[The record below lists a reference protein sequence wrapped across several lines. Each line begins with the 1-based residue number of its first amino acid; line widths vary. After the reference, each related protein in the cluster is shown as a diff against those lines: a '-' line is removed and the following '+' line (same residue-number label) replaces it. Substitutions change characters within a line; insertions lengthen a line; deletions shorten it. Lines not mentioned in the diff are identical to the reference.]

1 MKIIASICLLSLVI
15 TGCSHD
21 SVLNEPATETA
32 KGTSYAKK
40 SLDGPANP
48 ANNKDYTGLIYERIL
63 DAYYALPESSRSLQ
77 QIITTGEQ
85 LAFADKGFMGL
96 SGVPSYQ
103 PISASELEAY
113 TTLYGPNIE
122 SYLSQSY
129 GLAARETYSE
139 LTEELGMLKAS
150 KATYDE
156 VYAFL
161 ISLEGEVVDNTAI
174 PDDQASAILTTSSIL
189 RYGLYH
195 DKKRKRRDRD
205 WDWMT
210 GNIAA
215 TANAALESEA
225 EAITVSFATDVYQD

>member
-21 SVLNEPATETA
+21 SVLIEPATETA
-32 KGTSYAKK
+32 KLTSYAKK
-40 SLDGPANP
+40 SLDSPANP
-48 ANNKDYTGLIYERIL
+48 ANDKDYTGLIYNRIL
-63 DAYYALPESSRSLQ
+63 DAYYALPASSRNLQ
-77 QIITTGEQ
+77 QIITIGEQ
-85 LAFADKGFMGL
+85 LAFADSGFL
-96 SGVPSYQ
+96 ALNGVSSYE
-103 PISASELEAY
+103 PISDSAIEAY
-113 TTLYGPNIE
+113 TTLYGPDIE
-122 SYLSQSY
+122 SYLSESY

-139 LTEELGMLKAS
+139 ITVELGMLKAN

-156 VYAFL
+156 VYAYL
-161 ISLEGEVVDNTAI
+161 ITIEGEVLDNPAI
-174 PDDQASAILTTSSIL
+174 PDDEASAILTTSSLL
-189 RYGLYH
+189 RYGLYN

-215 TANAALESEA
+215 TANAALDSEA